1 MNHYAVDDPAIDLR
15 QLSLIEQLL
24 PPHLVWLMQ
33 PILQWLF
40 DESVS
45 DIAFNQ
51 SSLIWVKRCGAWQ
64 SYGFEAGT
72 IAWATSFIYTLA
84 AHVGHCLSRNNL
96 CLSTCFAQKYRMMA
110 LLPPVVESPIFC
122 IRIRRAQV
130 SWQAVSASM
139 TNISVKASSNLVPSA
154 TPQPDC
160 WQARCLNKLLRG
172 DNMLISGASGA
183 GKTCFLSALLGE
195 LPPTE
200 RIILIEDHP
209 EVSMTDAA
217 NVICLNT
224 TSGRVQAN
232 ATDLFKISLRL
243 SADRIVFGEIRG
255 GEAFDFLQACL
266 SGHKG
271 CLATIHSDQ
280 CEQVVHRFTLLCSQ
294 HSACALA
301 RQDCEVL
308 MRQCIA
314 QHVHIAYRDGA
325 RVIQDDTLSLV

>member
-1 MNHYAVDDPAIDLR
+1 MSHHSIDDPAIDRL
-15 QLSLIEQLL
+15 QLSLLEQLL
-24 PPHLVWLMQ
+24 SPDLVWLMQ
-33 PILQWLF
+33 PLLQWLF

-64 SYGFEAGT
+64 SYGFAAGT
-72 IAWATSFIYTLA
+72 MMWATSLIYALA
-84 AHVGHCLSRNNL
+84 AHVGHCLNAKGQ

-110 LLPPVVESPIFC
+110 LLPPIVDGPIFC

-130 SWQAVSASM
+130 SWQTVSTSM
-139 TNISVKASSNLVPSA
+139 TDRSVKASSNVVPPA
-154 TPQPDC
+154 TTQSDL

-200 RIILIEDHP
+200 RVILIEDHP
-209 EVSMTDAA
+209 EVSIAEAA

-224 TSGRVQAN
+224 TTGHVQAN
-232 ATDLFKISLRL
+232 ATDLFKMSLRL

-255 GEAFDFLQACL
+255 GGGL
-266 SGHKG
+266 
-271 CLATIHSDQ
+271 
-280 CEQVVHRFTLLCSQ
+280 
-294 HSACALA
+294 
-301 RQDCEVL
+301 
-308 MRQCIA
+308 
-314 QHVHIAYRDGA
+314 
-325 RVIQDDTLSLV
+325 